1 METKRPENLMF
12 IKSHAKSKIV
22 LENLS
27 LMRDPEDKSLLGKDR
42 DDIVILQVMVLE
54 RHGALVEYVAVED
67 YKEEPKFPQVNIALT
82 TAELKNIAEK
92 AGAQILPLS
101 RRYDT

>member
-12 IKSHAKSKIV
+12 KKSHAKSKIV

-27 LMRDPEDKSLLGKDR
+27 LMRDLDDKSLLAKDR

-54 RHGALVEYVAVED
+54 RHGALVEYVTVED
-67 YKEEPKFPQVNIALT
+67 YKAEPLEGGNL
-82 TAELKNIAEK
+82 
-92 AGAQILPLS
+92 
-101 RRYDT
+101 